1 MRVLWCFFLFFFV
14 FGLQQMMNVL
24 VYICLPP
31 EWLQHFTCLVIHAV
45 YLGAVIQLI
54 KHENSDFQKCG
65 FWWPENFGKYISV
78 SALLAI
84 AHFFITIFLPGSFMG
99 FELLPPVSQASL
111 EFMKILLTSIAS
123 ESIFRG
129 YIQGNLTRIYGFLPA
144 LGVTSLMFSL
154 YGLQLASLL
163 SFDLTFLVADI
174 VSLVIMSVFLGFF
187 FQKTMTLVCP
197 VTFHGILLLSDR
209 FTLLKAITT
218 TYLALFF
225 DVIAYVFL
233 ILLVYV
239 LTKKF
244 WEP

>member
-1 MRVLWCFFLFFFV
+1 
-14 FGLQQMMNVL
+14 MNVL

-31 EWLQHFTCLVIHAV
+31 EWLQHFTYLVIHAV

-111 EFMKILLTSIAS
+111 EFMEILLTSIVS

-144 LGVTSLMFSL
+144 LGITSLMFSL

-239 LTKKF
+239 LTKKKF

>member
-1 MRVLWCFFLFFFV
+1 
-14 FGLQQMMNVL
+14 MMNVL

-31 EWLQHFTCLVIHAV
+31 EWLQHFTYLVIHAV

-111 EFMKILLTSIAS
+111 EFMEILLTSIVS

-144 LGVTSLMFSL
+144 LGITSLMFSL

-239 LTKKF
+239 LTKKKF